1 MEKAIGDGS
10 VDTIILVFAAIIVML
25 SLYFLERMRN
35 RINLGRYV
43 AESAKRSA
51 FSPTEFLI
59 YDKSTRDQCDRLII
73 VQPFDWQI
81 WAIGGQLYIL
91 NPEGS
96 IVCSVGSTPAVK
108 VLRDQFI
115 EVCLKIEYDSLL
127 RGYTEG
133 VMPSKVVPYEIEG
146 TTFTVLSAL
155 NLLVREY
162 VTLADADTPML
173 AHRIN
178 AIDDADD
185 DAPNGH
191 RHPRSITAESVERML
206 TRPIAHAKLLEM
218 YRMHVPIAR
227 KDRNPNEH
235 DDDDE
240 LAATG

>member
-1 MEKAIGDGS
+1 MEKVRGDGS

-51 FSPTEFLI
+51 FSPTEFRI
-59 YDKSTRDQCDRLII
+59 YDKSTRDRCDRLII

-96 IVCSVGSTPAVK
+96 ILCGVGSTPAVK

-133 VMPSKVVPYEIEG
+133 VMPNKVVPYEIEG

-162 VTLADADTPML
+162 VTLADAETPSL

-178 AIDDADD
+178 TIDDADD
-185 DAPNGH
+185 ADRAPNG
-191 RHPRSITAESVERML
+191 RHPRSITAKSVERML
-206 TRPIAHAKLLEM
+206 SRPAAHAKLLEM
-218 YRMHVPIAR
+218 YRMHAPISR
-227 KDRNPNEH
+227 KDSSES
-235 DDDDE
+235 DE